1 MTFDCVNSEHLI
13 NDLEYYRKHNS
24 RRTCFRTNH
33 GRDLVTGGGQA
44 AESLGILESGC
55 LQVQ

>member
-1 MTFDCVNSEHLI
+1 MNSGHLI
-13 NDLEYYRKHNS
+13 NDLEYYGKYNS

-33 GRDLVTGGGQA
+33 GRGLVAGGGQA
-44 AESLGILESGC
+44 AESLGSLESGC